1 MCHSDILP
9 NTLHLYLCT
18 DNLWL
23 NLAFFNAA
31 RTLAITAI
39 FLCKRIYH
47 CSVRL
52 VSRYKKICKAFV
64 KYAYFALPQN
74 SLYSFE
80 TIADCIVRVISDCFR
95 TGYCYAQQGCAQRD
109 TAPLIFHSRYIVLWL
124 TRFQK

>member
-31 RTLAITAI
+31 RTFAITAI
-39 FLCKRIYH
+39 SLCKRINH

-52 VSRYKKICKAFV
+52 VSRYKKVCKAFV
-64 KYAYFALPQN
+64 KYAYFASELIIQLRNNGGLYRPSDFRLFPNRLLLCAAGVRTALHCSFNAAGKSGYPVTQN
-74 SLYSFE
+74 
-80 TIADCIVRVISDCFR
+80 R
-95 TGYCYAQQGCAQRD
+95 
-109 TAPLIFHSRYIVLWL
+109 
-124 TRFQK
+124 